1 MNLLLDTHAF
11 YWWDQEPAK
20 LSAAASAAISD
31 PANAVFISV
40 VNVWEIVLKTGIGK
54 MTLQDPIDLLVDR
67 QCATNGF
74 QLLPI
79 EYRHVLAL
87 QGLPYHHRDP
97 FDRILMAQ
105 AIADTLTIVTCD
117 PLFANYP
124 VVTLW

>member
-20 LSAAASAAISD
+20 LSATAATAIAD
-31 PANAVFISV
+31 PTNVVFVSV
-40 VNVWEIVLKTGIGK
+40 VNVWEIVLKTEIGK
-54 MTLQDPIDLLVDR
+54 MTLQDSIDQIVQL
-67 QCATNGF
+67 QCDLNGF
-74 QLLPI
+74 RMLPI

-87 QGLPYHHRDP
+87 RGLPYHHKDP

-105 AIADTLTIVTCD
+105 SIADGLTLVTKD

-124 VVTLW
+124 VATLW